1 MDTQRYAQTNKLTEV
16 VTWEGN
22 SGNGQMGD
30 GGWGE
35 KKTLPLDLFEQ
46 CKRIIHF
53 LMVPN
58 YHMTP
63 HSM

>member
-30 GGWGE
+30 GV
-35 KKTLPLDLFEQ
+35 KRKLF
-46 CKRIIHF
+46 
-53 LMVPN
+53 L
-58 YHMTP
+58 
-63 HSM
+63 